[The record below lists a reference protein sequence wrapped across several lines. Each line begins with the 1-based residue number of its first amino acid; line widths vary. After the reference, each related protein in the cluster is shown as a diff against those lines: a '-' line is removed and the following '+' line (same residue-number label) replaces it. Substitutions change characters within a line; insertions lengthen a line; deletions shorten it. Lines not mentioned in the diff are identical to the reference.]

1 MREIVIVL
9 MTVPQVTYSRG
20 RGGEKMTKL
29 SSGSLYPIILYH
41 LTLRIR
47 QANETREQTGF
58 RMLSE
63 ENKGKEV
70 F

>member
-1 MREIVIVL
+1 
-9 MTVPQVTYSRG
+9 
-20 RGGEKMTKL
+20 MTKL

-58 RMLSE
+58 RMLPE
-63 ENKGKEV
+63 ENKGKKV